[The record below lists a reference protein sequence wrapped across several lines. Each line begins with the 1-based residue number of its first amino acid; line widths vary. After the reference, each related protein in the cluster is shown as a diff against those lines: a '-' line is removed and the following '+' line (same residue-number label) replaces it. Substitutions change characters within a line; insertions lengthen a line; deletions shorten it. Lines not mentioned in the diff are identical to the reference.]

1 MKRILLSIT
10 VLLFFLLGIAITASA
25 QFTPSAV
32 KDALNSIVVIEIDD
46 AQNKTVSR
54 GLGFFVCD
62 NQVATHLSNLKD
74 FAPIPKGAEIYVKF
88 VGKRTRYF
96 VDSISVPNQT
106 DHLAFLNVS
115 IPGVKPLSISDK
127 AEHSGTVY
135 TINDPSKP
143 KLVKGTVK
151 GNSKNGKYIR
161 VSNQISQKNRGGP
174 LLNSKGEVIGVSM
187 LLSGLSSKF
196 IYDDESVSISTGK
209 NISDGSSKIN
219 IGGSAFAVSSNV
231 LKGLL
236 TESNS
241 DLVNSRRLKTITEPR
256 RSSLNRIEKT
266 FDVNSGGL
274 LTIDIEIGNI
284 DVQTVVQDKVNVI
297 VTKESRK
304 RLDVYQE
311 ALNDFK
317 VAFDQKGS
325 DLSIKGEFE
334 RGRNHW
340 RRQLSNL
347 KISFKVIVPRQY
359 DVDLNTPSGNISV
372 DGITGKSNA
381 RTSAGNID
389 INNIVGPVKVYTSAG
404 NLRFGKVKGPI
415 LGRSSAGNITLS
427 NCQGSVDTKTSAGNI
442 NVDMATQPQHE
453 WNLQTSAGNIVFTL
467 ISNLAAEIDAKTS
480 VGSIS
485 TDFLVEGTEIR
496 KKRLRGTIKGGGKL
510 LKLRTSAGNIRL
522 KSR

>member
-1 MKRILLSIT
+1 M
-10 VLLFFLLGIAITASA
+10 
-25 QFTPSAV
+25 
-32 KDALNSIVVIEIDD
+32 
-46 AQNKTVSR
+46 
-54 GLGFFVCD
+54 
-62 NQVATHLSNLKD
+62 
-74 FAPIPKGAEIYVKF
+74 
-88 VGKRTRYF
+88 
-96 VDSISVPNQT
+96 
-106 DHLAFLNVS
+106 AFLNVS
-115 IPGVKPLSISDK
+115 IPGVKPLSVSDK
-127 AEHSGTVY
+127 TQHSGSVY
-135 TINDPSKP
+135 TISESSKP

-196 IYDDESVSISTGK
+196 IYDDENVSISTGK

-231 LKGLL
+231 LKRLL

-241 DLVNSRRLKTITEPR
+241 DFVNSPLLRDIIDQR
-256 RSSLNRIEKT
+256 RSNSNRIEKA

-274 LTIDIEIGNI
+274 LTIDTEIGDI
-284 DVQTVVQDKVNVI
+284 DVQTVSQDKVNVI
-297 VTKESRK
+297 VIKESRK

-311 ALNDFK
+311 ALDDFK

-340 RRQLSNL
+340 RKQLSDL
-347 KISFKVIVPRQY
+347 KISFKVTVPRQY
-359 DVDLNTPSGNISV
+359 DVDLDTPSGNISV
-372 DGITGKSNA
+372 DGVTGKSNA
-381 RTSAGNID
+381 KTSAGNI
-389 INNIVGPVKVYTSAG
+389 NVSNIVGPVKANTSAG
-404 NLRFGKVKGPI
+404 NLRFDEVKGSI
-415 LGRSSAGNITLS
+415 LGRSAAGNITLT

-442 NVDMATQPQHE
+442 NADIATQPQHE

-467 ISNLAAEIDAKTS
+467 LSNLAAEIDAQTS
-480 VGSIS
+480 LGSIS

-496 KKRLRGTIKGGGKL
+496 KRRLRGTIKGGGKL